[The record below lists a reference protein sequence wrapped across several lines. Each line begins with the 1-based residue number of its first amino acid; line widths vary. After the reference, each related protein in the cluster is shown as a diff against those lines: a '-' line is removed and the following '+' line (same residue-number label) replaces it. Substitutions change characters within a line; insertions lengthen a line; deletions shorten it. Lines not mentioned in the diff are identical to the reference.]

1 MKVFFNPVYTNFVYQ
16 NLEKNPL
23 QFDQKV
29 CNTEALID
37 LLELHAG
44 IHTSIKDEMDR
55 RLEYCKA
62 MAKYIEENAKSI
74 FAASYNIDAYNT
86 AKQCL
91 EWRDAFVMSGWNGEA
106 NTGSK
111 RLDELSGM
119 EKEAQKLKDF

>member
-1 MKVFFNPVYTNFVYQ
+1 MKVFFNPAYTNFVYL

-37 LLELHAG
+37 LLELRAG
-44 IHTSIKDEMDR
+44 IHTSIKDEMGR

-62 MAKYIEENAKSI
+62 MAIYIEENAQSI

-86 AKQCL
+86 A
-91 EWRDAFVMSGWNGEA
+91 
-106 NTGSK
+106 
-111 RLDELSGM
+111 
-119 EKEAQKLKDF
+119 